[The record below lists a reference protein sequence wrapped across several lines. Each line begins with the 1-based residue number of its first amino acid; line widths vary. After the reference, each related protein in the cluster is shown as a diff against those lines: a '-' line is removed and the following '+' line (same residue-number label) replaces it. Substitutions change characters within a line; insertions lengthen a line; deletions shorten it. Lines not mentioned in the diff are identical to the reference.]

1 MRRYSAFYFLGQ
13 SIKSLWKNGVMTLA
27 SILVL
32 LSCLIVTGSFGA
44 LIYNIN
50 YNMDELSLLNAIVV
64 FIDADKTDEEIN
76 EMYQTVTSYNGV
88 KSVEYCSKS
97 QALVDAKEQL
107 SDDGYSHLVESITE
121 ENNPLRASFTITHT
135 SDASIEDLIY
145 KLNNLDGVGKII
157 CRSDITE
164 KVNGFRNGISL
175 VLGVFMVILLV
186 VSLFV
191 IINTIKL
198 AVYSRRQEI
207 TVMRYI
213 GATKD
218 FITIPFIIEGII
230 IGALSSVIA
239 FFLEK
244 LMYTSIYNFMTEG
257 YNMIKVKPFSDIMI
271 WVLLGFI
278 AIGVFTG
285 VVGSVISLR
294 KYLKD

>member
-1 MRRYSAFYFLGQ
+1 
-13 SIKSLWKNGVMTLA
+13 
-27 SILVL
+27 
-32 LSCLIVTGSFGA
+32 
-44 LIYNIN
+44 
-50 YNMDELSLLNAIVV
+50 
-64 FIDADKTDEEIN
+64 
-76 EMYQTVTSYNGV
+76 
-88 KSVEYCSKS
+88 
-97 QALVDAKEQL
+97 
-107 SDDGYSHLVESITE
+107 
-121 ENNPLRASFTITHT
+121 
-135 SDASIEDLIY
+135 
-145 KLNNLDGVGKII
+145 
-157 CRSDITE
+157 
-164 KVNGFRNGISL
+164 
-175 VLGVFMVILLV
+175 MVILLV

-294 KYLKD
+294 KYLKA

>member
-1 MRRYSAFYFLGQ
+1 MRRYSAFYFLAQ
-13 SIKSLWKNGVMTLA
+13 SVKSLWKNGVMTLA

-64 FIDADKTDEEIN
+64 FIDKDKTDEEIN
-76 EMYQTVTSYNGV
+76 TMYQTIRGYDGV
-88 KSVEYCSKS
+88 SNVEYCSKS
-97 QALVDAKEQL
+97 QALIDQKEKL
-107 SDDGYSHLVESITE
+107 MESGYSQLVESITE

-135 SDASIEDLIY
+135 SDASIEDILY
-145 KLNNLDGVGKII
+145 KLNNVDGVSKII

-175 VLGVFMVILLV
+175 VLGLFMIILLV

-207 TVMRYI
+207 TIMRYI

-218 FITIPFIIEGII
+218 FITIPFVIEGVM
-230 IGALSSVIA
+230 IGLVSSVIA
-239 FFLEK
+239 FFAEK
-244 LMYTSIYNFMTEG
+244 LMYTSVYNTITEG
-257 YNMIKVKPFSDIMI
+257 YNMITVKPFGDLMLFF
-271 WVLLGFI
+271 LLGFLL
-278 AIGVFTG
+278 IGIVTG
-285 VVGSVISLR
+285 VLGSVISLH
-294 KYLKD
+294 KYLKA